1 MNKINAETLFGGIFS
16 IISVIAAII
25 EMALNN
31 YETVYIAGAIKDIS
45 ATMLAVM
52 LLFLVFKNFYNKK
65 IVDFEGRLKN
75 KLEKWKED
83 NRNIIRKSEH
93 DKARFYGFDMF
104 TDMNNFYKG
113 CDFSKNSGWFVRFPE
128 IKEENY
134 NHKDIKIDFHLNK
147 GTFFEGMG
155 LNDEELEPRYEKIAN
170 NIIDYIRMIYSAEI
184 SKIFYKNHTITITM
198 SNPIQTDEEIDS
210 LIRILDSM
218 IKAYLVSANIKL

>member
-75 KLEKWKED
+75 KLEKW
-83 NRNIIRKSEH
+83 
-93 DKARFYGFDMF
+93 
-104 TDMNNFYKG
+104 
-113 CDFSKNSGWFVRFPE
+113 
-128 IKEENY
+128 
-134 NHKDIKIDFHLNK
+134 
-147 GTFFEGMG
+147 
-155 LNDEELEPRYEKIAN
+155 
-170 NIIDYIRMIYSAEI
+170 
-184 SKIFYKNHTITITM
+184 
-198 SNPIQTDEEIDS
+198 
-210 LIRILDSM
+210 
-218 IKAYLVSANIKL
+218 